1 MAKSNHPLTPQSLLG
16 AASSLVRSV
25 EYLVPNVKEVEVW
38 GIAVLS
44 AHALEIILKAS
55 LVANGVTE
63 AELKRRVGHD
73 LNKAWRLASSL
84 GLAVPGEPPRW
95 CNLLD
100 GVHDCPYV
108 LRYPPTNTAMV
119 LSNLHELS
127 ANLRDVYELVQ
138 QSIKVD
144 A

>member
-1 MAKSNHPLTPQSLLG
+1 MPKSNHPIIFQSLLG

-44 AHALEIILKAS
+44 AHALEIMLKAC
-55 LVANGVTE
+55 LVANGVKE
-63 AELKRRVGHD
+63 EDLSRKVGHD
-73 LNKAWRLASSL
+73 LNKAWRLASSR
-84 GLAVPGEPPRW
+84 GLAIPGEPPRW

-100 GVHDCPYV
+100 GAHDSPYV

-119 LSNLHELS
+119 LPNLIELS
-127 ANLRDVYELVQ
+127 TNLRDIYELVQ
-138 QSIKVD
+138 RSIEVG